1 MGQAAVLA
9 LRIVLVVSFLGTLFV
24 QAVMIPL
31 IWKDIDDADV
41 PGREVML
48 VLMIL
53 GIVTIQVCAVCVWKL
68 LTMMKRGTVFSPA
81 AFRWVDIIIG
91 AIAVASL
98 LAFGFGAAM
107 APSHDI
113 APGLVLLVGGAGV
126 IIAGVALIVFVLR
139 MLLAQAVDR
148 DAQARALQAE
158 LDEVI

>member
-1 MGQAAVLA
+1 MGRAAVLA
-9 LRIVLVVSFLGTLFV
+9 LRIVLVVSLLGTVFV
-24 QAVMIPL
+24 QAVMVPL
-31 IWKDIDDADV
+31 IWRDIDDADV

-53 GIVTIQVCAVCVWKL
+53 GVVTIQVCAVCVWKL
-68 LTMMKRGTVFSPA
+68 LTMMKRGTVFSSA
-81 AFRWVDIIIG
+81 AFRWVDVIIG
-91 AIAVASL
+91 AIAVAAL
-98 LAFGFGAAM
+98 LTFGFGAAM

-139 MLLAQAVDR
+139 MLLAQAVAR
-148 DAQARALQAE
+148 DSEARALQAE